1 MNDPEAPLF
10 PYARVLS
17 GRAEDRVHAV
27 ALCTAFILIAAVLFG
42 TLSFRPF

>member
-1 MNDPEAPLF
+1 
-10 PYARVLS
+10 VLS
-17 GRAEDRVHAV
+17 GRTEDRVHAV